1 MRARASYLRNLD
13 WVLLAAVGGIVAYG
27 LWMVSGITKDDI
39 TGDPNYY
46 VVRQAAYAL
55 IGVAGMAGMILI
67 DPSFWRKH
75 YRVVYGLLIFML
87 VLTPVL
93 GTSVRNT
100 RRWIDIGPFRF
111 QPSEFGK
118 LLLVLFL
125 AAFLAER
132 GTRIYERQTTT
143 AAIGLAAV
151 PMLLVFLQPDFG
163 TAIVYAAILGAAL
176 FIAGTRWSQVSVL
189 LGLGV
194 VMAAFVLWIGPA
206 IGVHVLKEYQRR
218 AHHRLSRTRPR
229 IRAARPGTSRSR
241 SPRSARAAWT
251 DADSS
256 GATQTNYNFLPEHA
270 TDFVF
275 ASTAEQRGFLGV
287 TILLLLYLLVIWR
300 ALKVVTLA
308 RDAFAAIAA
317 GGDRVRAPHADLHQR
332 RHDDRDGADHGHSAS
347 LRERGRKLDGREPAR
362 DRRPAVDLRAATLAR
377 RRETGRVG
385 VRPTGLERRHSTL
398 SRSVTSWATRDFSI
412 TFLSS
417 RSPRLRQAPLMRCQ
431 SLGIAKA

>member
-1 MRARASYLRNLD
+1 MVDYAVREQVAARPRARARESSYLRNLD
-13 WVLLAAVGGIVAYG
+13 WLLLAAVGGIVAYG
-27 LWMVSGITKDDI
+27 LWMISGITKDDV

-46 VVRQAAYAL
+46 VARQAAYAL
-55 IGVAGMAGMILI
+55 IGVAGMLGMTFI

-87 VLTPVL
+87 ALTPVL

-132 GTRIYERQTTT
+132 GKRIYERQTTMT
-143 AAIGLAAV
+143 AIGLAAI

-194 VMAAFVLWIGPA
+194 AIAAFVLWIGPA
-206 IGVHVLKEYQRR
+206 INVHVLKDYQRE
-218 AHHRLSRTRPR
+218 R
-229 IRAARPGTSRSR
+229 IVGFTNPSKDPGGATWNINQSITAVGAGGVNGRG
-241 SPRSARAAWT
+241 
-251 DADSS
+251 SS

-317 GGDRVRAPHADLHQR
+317 GAIAFALLTQIFINVGMTIGMAPITGIPLPFVSVGGSSMVANL
-332 RHDDRDGADHGHSAS
+332 
-347 LRERGRKLDGREPAR
+347 
-362 DRRPAVDLRAATLAR
+362 LAIGVLQSICVR
-377 RRETGRVG
+377 RR
-385 VRPTGLERRHSTL
+385 
-398 SRSVTSWATRDFSI
+398 
-412 TFLSS
+412 
-417 RSPRLRQAPLMRCQ
+417 
-431 SLGIAKA
+431 

>member
-1 MRARASYLRNLD
+1 
-13 WVLLAAVGGIVAYG
+13 
-27 LWMVSGITKDDI
+27 
-39 TGDPNYY
+39 
-46 VVRQAAYAL
+46 
-55 IGVAGMAGMILI
+55 
-67 DPSFWRKH
+67 
-75 YRVVYGLLIFML
+75 

-100 RRWIDIGPFRF
+100 RRWIDIGAFRF

-132 GTRIYERQTTT
+132 GKRIYDPQTTT
-143 AAIGLAAV
+143 AAIGLASV

-194 VMAAFVLWIGPA
+194 AIAAFVLWIGPA
-206 IGVHVLKEYQRR
+206 MGVHVLKDYQRE
-218 AHHRLSRTRPR
+218 R
-229 IRAARPGTSRSR
+229 IVGFTNPSKDPGGATWNINQSITAVGAGGVNGRG
-241 SPRSARAAWT
+241 
-251 DADSS
+251 SS

-275 ASTAEQRGFLGV
+275 ASTAEQRGFLGA

-317 GGDRVRAPHADLHQR
+317 GAIAFALLTQIFINVGMTIGMAPITGIPLPFVSVGGSSMVANL
-332 RHDDRDGADHGHSAS
+332 
-347 LRERGRKLDGREPAR
+347 
-362 DRRPAVDLRAATLAR
+362 LAIGVLQSICVR
-377 RRETGRVG
+377 RR
-385 VRPTGLERRHSTL
+385 
-398 SRSVTSWATRDFSI
+398 
-412 TFLSS
+412 
-417 RSPRLRQAPLMRCQ
+417 
-431 SLGIAKA
+431 